1 MDDAKTQIVNQ
12 LKNKEISD
20 SPQYTTENIRERIN
34 TFFNL
39 LEKQETEEHKKKQL
53 ETRKEELETEIKKE
67 KDDFIATDEKYQIF
81 QESIQRSEK
90 EIQQLKLKSSEPSC
104 ENTNIV
110 DKIKQLSQSI
120 LNVQNKQK
128 MLLDKLHKESLLVKE
143 KNKIDKKILD
153 LKLTPEEQI
162 ELQNNETFFANIYTG
177 DDVDMK
183 NRCTGTIFNCFSKK
197 YKHAKMFIDQEF
209 GKINKMK
216 TLLEEL
222 FMNFSDDHKS
232 LEYIIKDLKKRLNTS
247 DLDIK
252 KIDLTIFS
260 QGNIKYF
267 QNLDLQSYDEPKNI
281 DKKYYKYASKKN
293 FASMTSQRLKELF
306 KDEGTGTDTGTGT
319 GTGTTQANTGIEKLK
334 NLSYKGWLGIG
345 SKINSIY
352 DKKLS
357 SIENIPPE
365 VLKQLDK
372 EKQEELYKKNPNKYS
387 FFSDEIKAVKKID
400 DDDTIED
407 IKKALTNNKKEIG
420 EDDILTIYKK
430 YEKTVD
436 EDEKFELEKLL
447 STKLTERNLEKIF
460 SDEPESDDL
469 TPSDE
474 TLTIEFQKGGNNDD
488 LKKLIVD
495 IIFRFKKFHLLSKVC
510 NSKFISD
517 IIIQKLKDIK
527 YEDLLLLKTNTT
539 GCGDIQKEINDKLSE
554 IKETSDLPETVTD
567 LLLNTYLFNKFKT
580 ESKNFTYSQGGGGE
594 NSDESKTLSVT
605 SNFDAEKIQKWI
617 ENLEDEQEIIKDL
630 NSITLDI
637 VVNADALIQ
646 STDSLESIKKELK
659 KYNSSKN
666 LNIKKNLE
674 NITNDL
680 KSSLRLLVKN
690 GIIKEG
696 VKNNIST
703 AIQKIRDF
711 TSYIEDY
718 DNNVKQ
724 LNKYLSDLHS
734 KLENY
739 DRVFKSTKG
748 NEKNKPVYINE
759 INNIIDKSNSII
771 TSYFGKNKGIS
782 TATASPAAAPAAPA
796 AGTPAASPADAAEG
810 TRNSSG
816 SILDKDDTFSKL
828 KMEAI
833 RSIDDI
839 IKELKDVIKKK
850 GKNLGNKENNIDR
863 KYSEVWDQYVKD
875 LNDDD
880 VSNEKSR
887 DKFYKSFKVNNLDPA
902 KALVITNDN
911 KIIFII
917 TIFIFRQISLAI
929 TEKLIESGYITTFF
943 YSLVFYSFTY
953 IFLILLTVIIV
964 NIDEYKIRIIF
975 NHFNLHNGF
984 FKIHYHLIIKI
995 FLIIMLYS
1003 LANRMNPSMNENKDR
1018 LSELDKM
1025 HLVYKLEVLTISVFC
1040 LISIVEFF

>member
-20 SPQYTTENIRERIN
+20 SPQYTTEKIRERIN

-53 ETRKEELETEIKKE
+53 ETRKEELETEIQKE
-67 KDDFIATDEKYQIF
+67 KDDFIATDEKYQFF
-81 QESIQRSEK
+81 QKSILDFDE
-90 EIQQLKLKSSEPSC
+90 EIQQLKLDSLEPSC
-104 ENTNIV
+104 ENTKIV
-110 DKIKQLSQSI
+110 DNIKQLSQNI
-120 LNVQNKQK
+120 LNFQNKQK

-197 YKHAKMFIDQEF
+197 YKAAKMFIDQEF

-216 TLLEEL
+216 ILLEEL

-232 LEYIIKDLKKRLNTS
+232 LEYIIKDLKRRLNTG
-247 DLDIK
+247 DLEIK
-252 KIDLTIFS
+252 RIDLKTFN

-267 QNLDLQSYDEPKNI
+267 QNLDLQSYDKSNEI

-306 KDEGTGTDTGTGT
+306 KDKGTD
-319 GTGTTQANTGIEKLK
+319 TGTTQANTGIEKLK

-469 TPSDE
+469 TPSDD

-666 LNIKKNLE
+666 LKIKKNLE
-674 NITNDL
+674 NITNNL

-696 VKNNIST
+696 VKGDIST

-711 TSYIEDY
+711 TSYVEDY

-782 TATASPAAAPAAPA
+782 TATGAAPAANGTTAPTAAPGAVPPA
-796 AGTPAASPADAAEG
+796 AASPADAAEG

-833 RSIDDI
+833 GSIDTI

-887 DKFYKSFKVNNLDPA
+887 DKFYKSFKVNNLDPG